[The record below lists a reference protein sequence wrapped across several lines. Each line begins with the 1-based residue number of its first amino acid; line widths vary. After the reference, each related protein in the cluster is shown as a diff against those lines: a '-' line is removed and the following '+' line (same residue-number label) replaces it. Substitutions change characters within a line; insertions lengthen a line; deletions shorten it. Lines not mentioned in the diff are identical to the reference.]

1 MENAICLPN
10 DEKLLSCYINILLFI
25 NIWQTIQFQI
35 LFGKRNLFTN
45 SQENVVVI
53 YNILLFFIIN

>member
-25 NIWQTIQFQI
+25 NIW
-35 LFGKRNLFTN
+35 
-45 SQENVVVI
+45 
-53 YNILLFFIIN
+53 